1 MIQSTIKT
9 RVVGV
14 GLSIDETIFAIVDLR
29 GNIIAKDS
37 FPTTDFPNVND
48 FITYLSERIVAL
60 VEANGGFESVRSV
73 GISSPS
79 GNFRTGCIEYPPNMP
94 WKGQIPMAAMLR
106 DRLGLA
112 VALGNDAHVRALG
125 EYVFG
130 SAHGLQDFLYMDKS
144 LWLEKSADERINVPG
159 TVTQFNWTYRLPCT
173 LEELSE
179 NQELINKI
187 KKISSR

>member
-1 MIQSTIKT
+1 MIQNMIKT

-14 GLSIDETIFAIVDLR
+14 GMSIDETDYAIVDVR

-48 FITYLSERIVAL
+48 YVTFLSDRIVEL
-60 VEANGGFESVRSV
+60 VEKNGGYESIRSV

-79 GNFRTGCIEYPPNMP
+79 GNFRSGCIEHSPNMS

-112 VALGNDAHVRALG
+112 VALGNDAQPA
-125 EYVFG
+125 EA
-130 SAHGLQDFLYMDKS
+130 AHPRQQYHPYS
-144 LWLEKSADERINVPG
+144 LWQQHS
-159 TVTQFNWTYRLPCT
+159 
-173 LEELSE
+173 
-179 NQELINKI
+179 
-187 KKISSR
+187 

>member
-1 MIQSTIKT
+1 MIQNVIKT

-14 GLSIDETIFAIVDLR
+14 GTSIDETVYAIVDVR

-48 FITYLSERIVAL
+48 FITFLSDRIIAL
-60 VEANGGFESVRSV
+60 VEANGGYESIRSV

-79 GNFRTGCIEYPPNMP
+79 GNFKSGCIEHSPNMS

-112 VALGNDAHVRALG
+112 VALGNDAWP
-125 EYVFG
+125 E
-130 SAHGLQDFLYMDKS
+130 GLPVYQ
-144 LWLEKSADERINVPG
+144 PG
-159 TVTQFNWTYRLPCT
+159 TWCGKLYLY
-173 LEELSE
+173 
-179 NQELINKI
+179 
-187 KKISSR
+187 